1 MRLNARMRRLIPEA
15 VISSCKMENY
25 AAATALN
32 YFAYN
37 FIKILR
43 THRVSPAMAAGVSD
57 RLWDVGNLVALLGSL
72 RAAEGGKSGM
82 IYVKCTLAGLLAVL
96 GAAILLII
104 VVVVGISILS
114 RSQSSQAGSVGWDP
128 ISLAR
133 PFTWLVV
140 VVGIFM
146 VGFFW
151 EFFRLRS
158 K

>member
-1 MRLNARMRRLIPEA
+1 
-15 VISSCKMENY
+15 MENY

-32 YFAYN
+32 CFAYN

-43 THRVSPAMAAGVSD
+43 TLCVSPAMAAGVSD

-72 RAAEGGKSGM
+72 RTAEGRKSGM
-82 IYVKCTLAGLLAVL
+82 IYVKSILAGLLAVL

-128 ISLAR
+128 IALAR
-133 PFTWLVV
+133 PFTWLMV
-140 VVGIFM
+140 VVGIFL
-146 VGFFW
+146 VGFLW
-151 EFFRLRS
+151 EFYRLMS
-158 K
+158 